1 MKKIAIYG
9 VLSTCFLTSLSA
21 QTVVIDEDFQQGI
34 PGSWSIVINDTNTLD
49 STVIAQF
56 EPGWIALPD
65 PDNITDTVAGSCSFF
80 TVPAGADRWLIT
92 PAFTVGA
99 YGNFLAWKAK
109 SHDPSYLDG
118 YYVMISTTDNQ
129 TASFTDTLATIAFEN
144 AEWTEYRVDLSALG
158 YLNQT
163 IHVGYRLRSYDKFKL
178 YLDSVNITIDDPVGI
193 TELATID
200 LELSPNPA
208 STSFLIHGEALQS
221 LQIIGLNGQIVLQQA
236 VSAGQPIDIRHL
248 LAGTYIVEV
257 RTATGIGRER
267 LVKL

>member
-49 STVIAQF
+49 STVIVQF
-56 EPGWIALPD
+56 EPGWVALPD
-65 PDNITDTVAGSCSFF
+65 PDNTADTVAGSCSFF
-80 TVPAGADRWLIT
+80 TEPAGADRWLIT

-129 TASFTDTLATIAFEN
+129 TASFTDTLATVAFEN
-144 AEWTEYRVDLSALG
+144 SEWTEYRVDLSALD
-158 YLNQT
+158 YINQT
-163 IHVGYRLRSYDKFKL
+163 IHVGFRLRSYDKFKL
-178 YLDSVNITIDDPVGI
+178 YLDSVNITINDPVGI
-193 TELATID
+193 DELSAIAIELA
-200 LELSPNPA
+200 PNPA
-208 STSFLIHGEALQS
+208 TTSFFIQGEALQS
-221 LQIIGLNGQIVLQQA
+221 VQIIGLNGQLVLEQLI
-236 VSAGQPIDIRHL
+236 SAEQPIDISHL
-248 LAGTYIVEV
+248 VAGTYIVEV
-257 RTATGIGRER
+257 RTANGIGRER
-267 LVKL
+267 LVKR